1 MTGEEPESFSAR
13 LIRAG
18 ILHSKPERKPV
29 TRVATT
35 NRDTAPYYRAA
46 LEKEMVEMASTGEGR
61 RNDQLN
67 ISAFNL
73 GQLVPHGLDE
83 LEVIDSLTAA
93 ARSTAGTPMTDREI
107 ERTIRSGLDSGR
119 QQPRYAE
126 NTSYAPVAAG
136 PVDVPPTE
144 PPRIDVRDYEGDFW
158 ESRAS
163 LKTVYTA
170 SLSGMCSP
178 WAVLAC
184 CAARALALVDPHIK
198 LPAIIGSRGG
208 SLNWFAMVAAESGG
222 GKSTAMEIAEELI
235 PHQVKT
241 LNLGSGEG
249 LIEAFGERNDD
260 GTVKDPISGH
270 RSILFSVD
278 EIDSYSAV
286 AGRRGSTVMPILRSA
301 FTGGSLGFAYRKG
314 NRLPVLPAHSYRM
327 TMVCAAQPGRTR
339 AMFADADGGTPQ
351 RFMWFPATDPR
362 IAALRPTFTGAL
374 YLPPVTDWQY
384 PATLRVPSECE
395 GLIVTTRASQA
406 RGETAALNSHALFAR
421 EKFAYALA
429 ILDGRSAMDSE
440 DWRLSGVAAAVSD
453 AVRQWVLDQLA
464 ASEAEEARQK
474 GRLAGVAKSAADIEK
489 AVEDGALM
497 GRSIEKVSELLQKAG
512 DDGLTGREVRRKLA
526 ARLQPFSEQALAV
539 LQADGKAHTNV
550 AAGRAQRWVWS

>member
-1 MTGEEPESFSAR
+1 MSGDDLFENMER
-13 LIRAG
+13 LG
-18 ILHSKPERKPV
+18 IGLKPERRPV
-29 TRVATT
+29 PRTATT
-35 NRDTAPYYRAA
+35 ARDTAPYYRAA
-46 LEKEMVEMASTGEGR
+46 LEQEMVTMASTGEGR

-126 NTSYAPVAAG
+126 NTSYTPVAAG

-158 ESRAS
+158 QSRTS
-163 LKTVYTA
+163 LSTVYTA
-170 SLSGMCSP
+170 ALAGMCSP

-208 SLNWFAMVAAESGG
+208 SLNWFAMLAAESGG

-235 PHQVKT
+235 PMAIKT

-260 GTVKDPISGH
+260 GTVKDPVAGH

-286 AGRRGSTVMPILRSA
+286 AGRSGSTVMPILRSA

-327 TMVCAAQPGRTR
+327 TLVCAAQPGRTR

-362 IAALRPTFTGAL
+362 IAAVRPTFNGSL

-429 ILDGRSAMDSE
+429 ILDGRSAMNSE

-474 GRLAGVAKSAADIEK
+474 GRLQGVAKSAADIEK

-497 GRSIEKVSELLQKAG
+497 ARCIAKVSELLEKAG
-512 DDGLTGREVRRKLA
+512 DDGYTAREIRHKLTK
-526 ARLQPFSEQALAV
+526 RLQPFTEQALV
-539 LQADGKAHTNV
+539 FLQHDSKAHV
-550 AAGRAQRWVWS
+550 IAANGRADRWAWS

>member
-1 MTGEEPESFSAR
+1 MSGDDLFENMER
-13 LIRAG
+13 LG
-18 ILHSKPERKPV
+18 IGLKPERRPV
-29 TRVATT
+29 PRTATT
-35 NRDTAPYYRAA
+35 TRDTAPYYRAA
-46 LEKEMVEMASTGEGR
+46 LEQEMVTMASTGEGR

-73 GQLVPHGLDE
+73 GQLVPHGLTED
-83 LEVIDSLTAA
+83 EVIDSLTAA

-126 NTSYAPVAAG
+126 NTCYTPVAAG

-158 ESRAS
+158 QSRTS
-163 LKTVYTA
+163 LSTVYTA
-170 SLSGMCSP
+170 ALAGMCSP

-208 SLNWFAMVAAESGG
+208 SLNWFAMLAAESGG

-235 PHQVKT
+235 PMAIKT

-260 GTVKDPISGH
+260 GTVKDPVAGH

-286 AGRRGSTVMPILRSA
+286 AGRSGSTVMPILRSA

-327 TMVCAAQPGRTR
+327 TLVCAAQPGRTR

-362 IAALRPTFTGAL
+362 IAAVRPTFNGAL

-474 GRLAGVAKSAADIEK
+474 GRLQGVAKSAADIEK

-497 GRSIEKVSELLQKAG
+497 ARSIEKVSELLRKAG

-539 LQADGKAHTNV
+539 LQADGKAHANV

>member
-1 MTGEEPESFSAR
+1 MSGDDLFENMER
-13 LIRAG
+13 LG
-18 ILHSKPERKPV
+18 VGLKPERRPV
-29 TRVATT
+29 PRTASTA
-35 NRDTAPYYRAA
+35 RDTAPYYRAA

-107 ERTIRSGLDSGR
+107 ERTIRSGLESGK

-126 NTSYAPVAAG
+126 NTSYAMTAA
-136 PVDVPPTE
+136 PVDVPPPTE

-158 ESRAS
+158 QSRTS
-163 LKTVYTA
+163 LSTVYTA
-170 SLSGMCSP
+170 ALAGMCSP

-198 LPAIIGSRGG
+198 LPAIIGSKGG
-208 SLNWFAMVAAESGG
+208 SLNWFAMLAAESGG

-260 GTVKDPISGH
+260 GTVKDPVAGH

-286 AGRRGSTVMPILRSA
+286 AGRSGSTVMPILRSA

-327 TMVCAAQPGRTR
+327 TLVCAAQPGRTR

-362 IAALRPTFTGAL
+362 IAAVRPTFNGAL

-474 GRLAGVAKSAADIEK
+474 GRLQGVAKSAADIEK

-497 GRSIEKVSELLQKAG
+497 ARSIERVSELLRKAG

-526 ARLQPFSEQALAV
+526 ARLQPFSEQALTV
-539 LQADGKAHTNV
+539 LQADGKAHANV

>member
-1 MTGEEPESFSAR
+1 MER
-13 LIRAG
+13 LG
-18 ILHSKPERKPV
+18 IGLKPERRPV
-29 TRVATT
+29 PRTASTA
-35 NRDTAPYYRAA
+35 RDTAPYYRAA

-107 ERTIRSGLDSGR
+107 ERTIRSGLESGK

-126 NTSYAPVAAG
+126 NTSYAMSAAA
-136 PVDVPPTE
+136 PVDVPPPTE

-158 ESRAS
+158 QSRTS
-163 LKTVYTA
+163 LSTVYTA
-170 SLSGMCSP
+170 ALAGMCSP

-208 SLNWFAMVAAESGG
+208 SLNWFAMLAAESGG

-249 LIEAFGERNDD
+249 LIEAFGDRNDD
-260 GTVKDPISGH
+260 GTVKDPAAGH

-286 AGRRGSTVMPILRSA
+286 AGRSGSTVMPILRSA

-327 TMVCAAQPGRTR
+327 TLVCAAQPGRTR

-362 IAALRPTFTGAL
+362 IAAVRPTFNGAL
-374 YLPPVTDWQY
+374 HLPRLTDWQY

-429 ILDGRSAMDSE
+429 ILDGRSAMDSQ

-474 GRLAGVAKSAADIEK
+474 GRLQGVAKSAADIEK

-497 GRSIEKVSELLQKAG
+497 ARSIEKVSELLRKAG

-539 LQADGKAHTNV
+539 LQADGKAHANV

>member
-1 MTGEEPESFSAR
+1 MER
-13 LIRAG
+13 LG
-18 ILHSKPERKPV
+18 IGLKPERRPV
-29 TRVATT
+29 PRTATT
-35 NRDTAPYYRAA
+35 ARDTAPYYRAA

-107 ERTIRSGLDSGR
+107 ERTIRSGLESGK

-126 NTSYAPVAAG
+126 NTSYAMSAAA
-136 PVDVPPTE
+136 PVDVPPPTE

-158 ESRAS
+158 QSRTS
-163 LKTVYTA
+163 LSTVYTA
-170 SLSGMCSP
+170 ALAGMCSP

-208 SLNWFAMVAAESGG
+208 SLNWFAMLAAESGG

-249 LIEAFGERNDD
+249 LIEAFGDRNDD
-260 GTVKDPISGH
+260 GTVKDPAAGH

-286 AGRRGSTVMPILRSA
+286 AGRSGSTVMPILRSA

-327 TMVCAAQPGRTR
+327 TLVCAAQPGRTR

-362 IAALRPTFTGAL
+362 IAAVRPTFNGAL
-374 YLPPVTDWQY
+374 HLPRLTDWQY

-429 ILDGRSAMDSE
+429 ILDGRSAMDSQ

-474 GRLAGVAKSAADIEK
+474 GRLQGVAKSAADIEK

-497 GRSIEKVSELLQKAG
+497 ARSIEKVSELLRKAG

-539 LQADGKAHTNV
+539 LQADGKAHANV

>member
-1 MTGEEPESFSAR
+1 MSGDDLFENMER
-13 LIRAG
+13 LG
-18 ILHSKPERKPV
+18 IGLKPERRPV
-29 TRVATT
+29 PRTASTA
-35 NRDTAPYYRAA
+35 RDTAPYYRAA

-107 ERTIRSGLDSGR
+107 ERTIRSGLESGK

-126 NTSYAPVAAG
+126 NTSYAMTAA
-136 PVDVPPTE
+136 PVDVPPPTE

-158 ESRAS
+158 QSRTS
-163 LKTVYTA
+163 LSTVYTA
-170 SLSGMCSP
+170 ALAGMCSP

-208 SLNWFAMVAAESGG
+208 SLNWFAMLAAESGG

-235 PHQVKT
+235 PMAIKT

-260 GTVKDPISGH
+260 GTVKDPVAGH

-286 AGRRGSTVMPILRSA
+286 AGRSGSTVMPILRSA

-327 TMVCAAQPGRTR
+327 TLVCAAQPGRTR

-362 IAALRPTFTGAL
+362 IAAVRPTFNGAL

-474 GRLAGVAKSAADIEK
+474 GRLQGVAKSAADIEK

-497 GRSIEKVSELLQKAG
+497 ARSIEKVSELLRKAG

-526 ARLQPFSEQALAV
+526 ARLQPFSEQALTV
-539 LQADGKAHTNV
+539 LQADGKAHANV

>member
-1 MTGEEPESFSAR
+1 MSGDDLFENMER
-13 LIRAG
+13 LG
-18 ILHSKPERKPV
+18 IGLKPERKPV
-29 TRVATT
+29 ARTAASTA
-35 NRDTAPYYRAA
+35 RDTAPYYRAA
-46 LEKEMVEMASTGEGR
+46 LEQEMVTMASTGEGR

-73 GQLVPHGLDE
+73 GQLVPHGLTED
-83 LEVIDSLTAA
+83 EVIDSLTAA

-126 NTSYAPVAAG
+126 NTCYTPVAAG

-144 PPRIDVRDYEGDFW
+144 PPRIDVRDFEGDFW

-170 SLSGMCSP
+170 ALSGMCSP

-198 LPAIIGSRGG
+198 LPAIIGSKGG
-208 SLNWFAMVAAESGG
+208 SLNWFAMLAAESGG

-235 PHQVKT
+235 PHAVKT

-260 GTVKDPISGH
+260 GTVKDLVSGH

-286 AGRRGSTVMPILRSA
+286 AGRSGSTVMPILRSA

-327 TMVCAAQPGRTR
+327 TLVCAAQPGRTR

-362 IAALRPTFTGAL
+362 IAAVRPTFNGAL

-429 ILDGRSAMDSE
+429 ILDGRSAMDSQ

-474 GRLAGVAKSAADIEK
+474 GRLQGVAKSAADIEK

-497 GRSIEKVSELLQKAG
+497 ARSIEKVSELLRKAG

-539 LQADGKAHTNV
+539 LQADGKAHANV

>member
-1 MTGEEPESFSAR
+1 MSGDDLFENMER
-13 LIRAG
+13 LG
-18 ILHSKPERKPV
+18 IGLKPERRPMPR
-29 TRVATT
+29 TATT
-35 NRDTAPYYRAA
+35 ARDTAPYYRAA

-73 GQLVPHGLDE
+73 GQLVPHRLDE

-107 ERTIRSGLDSGR
+107 ERTIRSGLESGK

-126 NTSYAPVAAG
+126 NTSYAMTAA
-136 PVDVPPTE
+136 PVDVPPPTE

-170 SLSGMCSP
+170 ALSGMCSP

-198 LPAIIGSRGG
+198 LPAIIGSKGG
-208 SLNWFAMVAAESGG
+208 SLNWFAMLAAESGG

-249 LIEAFGERNDD
+249 LIEAFGDRNDD
-260 GTVKDPISGH
+260 GTVKDPAAGH

-286 AGRRGSTVMPILRSA
+286 AGRSGSTVMPILRSA

-327 TMVCAAQPGRTR
+327 TLVCAAQPGRTR

-362 IAALRPTFTGAL
+362 IAAVRPTFNGAL
-374 YLPPVTDWQY
+374 HLPRLTDWQY

-474 GRLAGVAKSAADIEK
+474 GRLQGVAKSAADIEK

-497 GRSIEKVSELLQKAG
+497 ARSIEKVSELLRKAG

-539 LQADGKAHTNV
+539 LQADGKAHANV

>member
-1 MTGEEPESFSAR
+1 MPRT
-13 LIRAG
+13 
-18 ILHSKPERKPV
+18 
-29 TRVATT
+29 ATT
-35 NRDTAPYYRAA
+35 TRDTAPYYRAA
-46 LEKEMVEMASTGEGR
+46 LEQEMVEMASTGEGR

-107 ERTIRSGLDSGR
+107 ERTIRSGLESGK

-126 NTSYAPVAAG
+126 NTSYAMTA
-136 PVDVPPTE
+136 PVDVPPPTE

-158 ESRAS
+158 QSRTS
-163 LKTVYTA
+163 LSTVYTA
-170 SLSGMCSP
+170 ALAGMCSP

-208 SLNWFAMVAAESGG
+208 SLNWFAMLAAESGG

-260 GTVKDPISGH
+260 GTVKDPAAGH

-286 AGRRGSTVMPILRSA
+286 AGRSGSTVMPILRSA

-327 TMVCAAQPGRTR
+327 TLVCAAQPGRTR

-362 IAALRPTFTGAL
+362 IAAVRPTFNGAL
-374 YLPPVTDWQY
+374 HLPRLTDWQY
-384 PATLRVPSECE
+384 PTTLRVPSECE

-429 ILDGRSAMDSE
+429 ILDGRSAMDSQ

-474 GRLAGVAKSAADIEK
+474 GRLQGVAKSAADIEK

-497 GRSIEKVSELLQKAG
+497 ARCIAKVSELLEKAG
-512 DDGLTGREVRRKLA
+512 DDGYTAREIRHKLTK
-526 ARLQPFSEQALAV
+526 RLQPFTEQALV
-539 LQADGKAHTNV
+539 FLQHDSKAHV
-550 AAGRAQRWVWS
+550 IAANGRADRWAWS

>member
-13 LIRAG
+13 LVRAG
-18 ILHSKPERKPV
+18 IVQSKPERRPV
-29 TRVATT
+29 PRTATT
-35 NRDTAPYYRAA
+35 SRDTAPYYRAA

-107 ERTIRSGLDSGR
+107 ERTIRSGLESGK

-126 NTSYAPVAAG
+126 NTSYATAAA
-136 PVDVPPTE
+136 PVDVPPPTE

-158 ESRAS
+158 QSRTS
-163 LKTVYTA
+163 LSTVYTA
-170 SLSGMCSP
+170 ALAGMCSP

-208 SLNWFAMVAAESGG
+208 SLNWFAMLAAESGG

-260 GTVKDPISGH
+260 GTVKDPVAGH

-286 AGRRGSTVMPILRSA
+286 AGRSGSTVMPILRSA

-327 TMVCAAQPGRTR
+327 TLVCAAQPGRTR

-362 IAALRPTFTGAL
+362 IAAVRPTFNGAL

-429 ILDGRSAMDSE
+429 ILDGRSAMDSQ

-474 GRLAGVAKSAADIEK
+474 GRLQGVAKSAADIEK

-497 GRSIEKVSELLQKAG
+497 ARSIEKVSELLHKAG

-539 LQADGKAHTNV
+539 LQADGKAHANV

>member
-1 MTGEEPESFSAR
+1 MER
-13 LIRAG
+13 LG
-18 ILHSKPERKPV
+18 IGLKPERRPV
-29 TRVATT
+29 PRTATT
-35 NRDTAPYYRAA
+35 ARDTAPYYRAA

-107 ERTIRSGLDSGR
+107 ERTIRSGLESGK

-126 NTSYAPVAAG
+126 NTSYAMTAA
-136 PVDVPPTE
+136 PVDVPPPTE

-158 ESRAS
+158 QSRTS
-163 LKTVYTA
+163 LSTVYTA
-170 SLSGMCSP
+170 ALAGMCSP

-208 SLNWFAMVAAESGG
+208 SLNWFAMLAAESGG

-235 PHQVKT
+235 PMAIKT

-260 GTVKDPISGH
+260 GTVKDPVAGH

-286 AGRRGSTVMPILRSA
+286 AGRSGSTVMPILRSA

-327 TMVCAAQPGRTR
+327 TLVCAAQPGRTR

-362 IAALRPTFTGAL
+362 IAAVRPTFNGAL

-429 ILDGRSAMDSE
+429 ILDGRSAMDSQ

-474 GRLAGVAKSAADIEK
+474 GRLQGVAKSAADIEK

-497 GRSIEKVSELLQKAG
+497 ARCIAKVSELLEKAG
-512 DDGLTGREVRRKLA
+512 DDGYTAREIRHKLTK
-526 ARLQPFSEQALAV
+526 RLQPFTEQALV
-539 LQADGKAHTNV
+539 FLQHDNKAHV
-550 AAGRAQRWVWS
+550 IAANGRADRWAWS

>member
-1 MTGEEPESFSAR
+1 MSGDDLFENMER
-13 LIRAG
+13 LG
-18 ILHSKPERKPV
+18 IGLKPERRPV
-29 TRVATT
+29 ARTASTG
-35 NRDTAPYYRAA
+35 RDTAPYYRAA
-46 LEKEMVEMASTGEGR
+46 LEQEMVTMASTGEGR

-73 GQLVPHGLDE
+73 GQLVPHGLTED
-83 LEVIDSLTAA
+83 EVIDSLTAA

-107 ERTIRSGLDSGR
+107 ERTIRSGLESGR

-126 NTSYAPVAAG
+126 NTSYTPVAAG
-136 PVDVPPTE
+136 PVDLPPTE
-144 PPRIDVRDYEGDFW
+144 PPRIDVRDFEGDFW
-158 ESRAS
+158 QSRTS
-163 LKTVYTA
+163 LSTVYTA
-170 SLSGMCSP
+170 ALAGMCSP

-184 CAARALALVDPHIK
+184 SAARALALVDPHIK
-198 LPAIIGSRGG
+198 LPAIIGSKGG
-208 SLNWFAMVAAESGG
+208 SLNWFAMLAAESGG

-235 PHQVKT
+235 PHAVKT

-260 GTVKDPISGH
+260 GTVKDLVSGH

-286 AGRRGSTVMPILRSA
+286 AGRSGSTVMPILRSA

-327 TMVCAAQPGRTR
+327 TLVCAAQPGRTR

-362 IAALRPTFTGAL
+362 IAAVRPTFNGAL

-429 ILDGRSAMDSE
+429 ILDGRSAMDSQ

-474 GRLAGVAKSAADIEK
+474 GRLQGVAKSAADIEK

-497 GRSIEKVSELLQKAG
+497 ARCIAKVSELLEKAG
-512 DDGLTGREVRRKLA
+512 DDGYTAREIRHKLTK
-526 ARLQPFSEQALAV
+526 RLQPFTEQALV
-539 LQADGKAHTNV
+539 FLQHDNKAHV
-550 AAGRAQRWVWS
+550 IAANGRADRWAWS

>member
-13 LIRAG
+13 LVRAG
-18 ILHSKPERKPV
+18 IVQSKPERRPV
-29 TRVATT
+29 PRTATT
-35 NRDTAPYYRAA
+35 ARDTAPYYRAA

-107 ERTIRSGLDSGR
+107 ERTIRSGLESGK

-126 NTSYAPVAAG
+126 NTNYATAAA
-136 PVDVPPTE
+136 PVDVPPPTE

-158 ESRAS
+158 QSRTS
-163 LKTVYTA
+163 LSTVYTA
-170 SLSGMCSP
+170 ALAGMCSP

-198 LPAIIGSRGG
+198 LPAIIGSKGG
-208 SLNWFAMVAAESGG
+208 SLNWFAMLAAESGG

-249 LIEAFGERNDD
+249 LIEAFGDRNDD
-260 GTVKDPISGH
+260 GTVKDPAAGH

-286 AGRRGSTVMPILRSA
+286 AGRSGSTVMPILRSA

-327 TMVCAAQPGRTR
+327 TLVCAAQPGRTR

-362 IAALRPTFTGAL
+362 IAAVRPTFNGAL

-474 GRLAGVAKSAADIEK
+474 GRLQGVAKSAADIEK

-497 GRSIEKVSELLQKAG
+497 ARCIAKVSELLEKAG
-512 DDGLTGREVRRKLA
+512 DDGYTAREIRHKLTK
-526 ARLQPFSEQALAV
+526 RLQPFTEQALV
-539 LQADGKAHTNV
+539 FLQHDSKAHV
-550 AAGRAQRWVWS
+550 IAANGRADRWAWS

>member
-1 MTGEEPESFSAR
+1 VSGDDLFENLER
-13 LIRAG
+13 LG
-18 ILHSKPERKPV
+18 IGLKPERKPV
-29 TRVATT
+29 ARVATA

-46 LEKEMVEMASTGEGR
+46 LEQEMVAMASTGEGR

-73 GQLVPHGLDE
+73 GQLVPHGLTEDE
-83 LEVIDSLTAA
+83 VTDSLAAA

-107 ERTIRSGLDSGR
+107 ERTIRSGLESGKLS
-119 QQPRYAE
+119 PRYAE
-126 NTSYAPVAAG
+126 NTSYTTTTTPI
-136 PVDVPPTE
+136 DVLPANGQ
-144 PPRIDVRDYEGDFW
+144 RFDVRDFEGDFW

-170 SLSGMCSP
+170 ALSGMCSP

-198 LPAIIGSRGG
+198 LPAIIGSKGG
-208 SLNWFAMVAAESGG
+208 SLNWFAMLAAESGG

-249 LIEAFGERNDD
+249 LIEAFGDRNDD
-260 GTVKDPISGH
+260 GTVKDPVSGH

-286 AGRRGSTVMPILRSA
+286 AGRSGSTVMPILRSA

-327 TMVCAAQPGRTR
+327 TLVCAAQPGRTR

-362 IAALRPTFTGAL
+362 IAAMRPVFNSSL
-374 YLPPVTDWQY
+374 SLPPVTDWQY

-453 AVRQWVLDQLA
+453 GVRQWVLDQLA
-464 ASEAEEARQK
+464 VSEAEEARQK
-474 GRLAGVAKSAADIEK
+474 GRLAGVARSASDAAKTLQDAEDLARAEAFVREKLADAGQRGTTLREIQRGGTKSLRHLY
-489 AVEDGALM
+489 AVTLSRLEGDGVVAREVD
-497 GRSIEKVSELLQKAG
+497 GRSTRWTWAG
-512 DDGLTGREVRRKLA
+512 E
-526 ARLQPFSEQALAV
+526 S
-539 LQADGKAHTNV
+539 
-550 AAGRAQRWVWS
+550 

>member
-1 MTGEEPESFSAR
+1 MSGDDLFENMER
-13 LIRAG
+13 LG
-18 ILHSKPERKPV
+18 IGLKPERKPV
-29 TRVATT
+29 ARTAASTA
-35 NRDTAPYYRAA
+35 RDTAPYYRAA
-46 LEKEMVEMASTGEGR
+46 LEQEMVTMASTGEGR

-73 GQLVPHGLDE
+73 GQLVPHGLTED
-83 LEVIDSLTAA
+83 EVIDSLTAA

-126 NTSYAPVAAG
+126 NTCYTPVAAG

-144 PPRIDVRDYEGDFW
+144 PPRIDVRDFEGDFW

-170 SLSGMCSP
+170 ALSGMCSP

-198 LPAIIGSRGG
+198 LPAIIGSKGG
-208 SLNWFAMVAAESGG
+208 SLNWFAMLAAESGG

-235 PHQVKT
+235 PHAVKT

-260 GTVKDPISGH
+260 GTVKDLVSGH

-286 AGRRGSTVMPILRSA
+286 AGRSGSTVMPILRSA

-327 TMVCAAQPGRTR
+327 TLVCAAQPGRTR

-362 IAALRPTFTGAL
+362 IAAVRPTFNGAL

-474 GRLAGVAKSAADIEK
+474 GRLQGVAKSAADAERTLQDAEALARAEAFVREK
-489 AVEDGALM
+489 LTDAGMRGMTLRELQRAGGRAVRHLCAVTLTRLQTEGAVAQVID
-497 GRSIEKVSELLQKAG
+497 GRSTRWTWAG
-512 DDGLTGREVRRKLA
+512 E
-526 ARLQPFSEQALAV
+526 P
-539 LQADGKAHTNV
+539 
-550 AAGRAQRWVWS
+550 

>member
-1 MTGEEPESFSAR
+1 MSGDDLFENMER
-13 LIRAG
+13 LG
-18 ILHSKPERKPV
+18 IGLKPERKPV
-29 TRVATT
+29 ARTAASTA
-35 NRDTAPYYRAA
+35 RDTAPYYRAA

-73 GQLVPHGLDE
+73 GQLVPHGLTED
-83 LEVIDSLTAA
+83 EVIDSLTAA

-126 NTSYAPVAAG
+126 NTCYTPVAAG

-158 ESRAS
+158 QSRTS
-163 LKTVYTA
+163 LSTVYTA
-170 SLSGMCSP
+170 ALAGMCSP

-208 SLNWFAMVAAESGG
+208 SLNWFAMLAAESGG

-235 PHQVKT
+235 PMAIKT

-260 GTVKDPISGH
+260 GTVKDPVAGH

-286 AGRRGSTVMPILRSA
+286 AGRSGSTVMPILRSA

-327 TMVCAAQPGRTR
+327 TLVCAAQPGRTR

-362 IAALRPTFTGAL
+362 IAAVRPTFNGAL

-474 GRLAGVAKSAADIEK
+474 GRLQGVAKSAADIEK

-497 GRSIEKVSELLQKAG
+497 ARSIEKVSELLRKAG

-539 LQADGKAHTNV
+539 LQADGKAHANV

>member
-1 MTGEEPESFSAR
+1 MSGDDLFENMER
-13 LIRAG
+13 LG
-18 ILHSKPERKPV
+18 IGLKPERRPV
-29 TRVATT
+29 PRTASTA
-35 NRDTAPYYRAA
+35 RDTAPYYRAA

-107 ERTIRSGLDSGR
+107 ERTIRSGLESGK

-126 NTSYAPVAAG
+126 NTSYAMSAAA
-136 PVDVPPTE
+136 PVDVPPPTE

-158 ESRAS
+158 QSRTS
-163 LKTVYTA
+163 LSTVYTA
-170 SLSGMCSP
+170 ALAGMCSP

-208 SLNWFAMVAAESGG
+208 SLNWFAMLAAESGG

-249 LIEAFGERNDD
+249 LIEAFGDRNDD
-260 GTVKDPISGH
+260 GTVKDPAAGH

-286 AGRRGSTVMPILRSA
+286 AGRSGSTVMPILRSA

-327 TMVCAAQPGRTR
+327 TLVCAAQPGRTR

-362 IAALRPTFTGAL
+362 IAAVRPTFNGAL
-374 YLPPVTDWQY
+374 HLPRLTDWQY

-429 ILDGRSAMDSE
+429 ILDGRSAMDSQ

-474 GRLAGVAKSAADIEK
+474 GRLQGVAKSAADIEK

-497 GRSIEKVSELLQKAG
+497 ARSIEKVSELLRKAG

-539 LQADGKAHTNV
+539 LQADGKAHANV

>member
-1 MTGEEPESFSAR
+1 MSGDDLFENMER
-13 LIRAG
+13 LG
-18 ILHSKPERKPV
+18 IGLKPERRPV
-29 TRVATT
+29 PRTAATT
-35 NRDTAPYYRAA
+35 ARDTAPYYRAA

-126 NTSYAPVAAG
+126 NTSYTPVAAG

-144 PPRIDVRDYEGDFW
+144 PPRIDVRDFEGDFW
-158 ESRAS
+158 TSRTS
-163 LKTVYTA
+163 LSTVYTA
-170 SLSGMCSP
+170 ALAGMCSP

-208 SLNWFAMVAAESGG
+208 SLNWFAMLAAESGG

-235 PHQVKT
+235 PMAIKT

-260 GTVKDPISGH
+260 GTVKDPVAGH

-286 AGRRGSTVMPILRSA
+286 AGRSGSTVMPILRSA

-327 TMVCAAQPGRTR
+327 TLVCAAQPGRTR

-362 IAALRPTFTGAL
+362 IAAVRPTFNGAL

-474 GRLAGVAKSAADIEK
+474 GRLQGVAKSAADIEK

-497 GRSIEKVSELLQKAG
+497 ARCIAKVSELLEKAG
-512 DDGLTGREVRRKLA
+512 DDGYTAREIRHKLTK
-526 ARLQPFSEQALAV
+526 RLQPFTEQALV
-539 LQADGKAHTNV
+539 FLQHDSKAHV
-550 AAGRAQRWVWS
+550 IAANGRADRWAWS

>member
-1 MTGEEPESFSAR
+1 MSGDDLFENMER
-13 LIRAG
+13 LG
-18 ILHSKPERKPV
+18 IGLKPERRPV
-29 TRVATT
+29 PRTATT
-35 NRDTAPYYRAA
+35 ARDTAPYYRAA

-73 GQLVPHGLDE
+73 GQLVPHGLTED
-83 LEVIDSLTAA
+83 EVIDSLTAA

-126 NTSYAPVAAG
+126 NTCYTPVAAG

-144 PPRIDVRDYEGDFW
+144 PPRIDVRDFEGDFW

-170 SLSGMCSP
+170 ALSGMCSP

-208 SLNWFAMVAAESGG
+208 SLNWFAMLAAESGG
-222 GKSTAMEIAEELI
+222 GKSTAMEIAEGLI

-249 LIEAFGERNDD
+249 LIEAFGDRNDD
-260 GTVKDPISGH
+260 GTVKDPAAGH

-286 AGRRGSTVMPILRSA
+286 AGRSGSTVMPILRSA

-327 TMVCAAQPGRTR
+327 TLVCAAQPGRTR

-362 IAALRPTFTGAL
+362 IAAVRPTFNGAL
-374 YLPPVTDWQY
+374 HLPRLTDWQY

-429 ILDGRSAMDSE
+429 ILDGRSAMDSQ

-474 GRLAGVAKSAADIEK
+474 GRLQGVAKSAADIEK

-497 GRSIEKVSELLQKAG
+497 ARCIAKVSELLEKAG
-512 DDGLTGREVRRKLA
+512 DDGYTAREIRHKLTK
-526 ARLQPFSEQALAV
+526 RLQPFTEQALV
-539 LQADGKAHTNV
+539 FLQHDSKAHV
-550 AAGRAQRWVWS
+550 IAANGRADRWAWS

>member
-1 MTGEEPESFSAR
+1 MSGDDLFENMER
-13 LIRAG
+13 LG
-18 ILHSKPERKPV
+18 IGLKPERKPV
-29 TRVATT
+29 ARTAASTA
-35 NRDTAPYYRAA
+35 RDTAPYYRAA
-46 LEKEMVEMASTGEGR
+46 LEQEMVTMASTGEGR

-73 GQLVPHGLDE
+73 GQLVPHGLTED
-83 LEVIDSLTAA
+83 EVIDSLTAA

-126 NTSYAPVAAG
+126 NTCYTPVAAG

-144 PPRIDVRDYEGDFW
+144 PPRIDVRDFEGDFW

-170 SLSGMCSP
+170 ALSGMCSP

-198 LPAIIGSRGG
+198 LPAIIGSKGG
-208 SLNWFAMVAAESGG
+208 SLNWFAMLAAESGG

-235 PHQVKT
+235 PHAVKT

-260 GTVKDPISGH
+260 GTVKDLVSGH

-286 AGRRGSTVMPILRSA
+286 AGRSGSTVMPILRSA

-327 TMVCAAQPGRTR
+327 TLVCAAQPGRTR

-362 IAALRPTFTGAL
+362 IAAVRPTFNGAL

-429 ILDGRSAMDSE
+429 ILDGRSAMDSQ

-474 GRLAGVAKSAADIEK
+474 GRLQGVAKSAADIEK

-497 GRSIEKVSELLQKAG
+497 ARCIAKVSELLEKAG
-512 DDGLTGREVRRKLA
+512 DDGYTAREIRHKLTK
-526 ARLQPFSEQALAV
+526 RLQPFTEQALV
-539 LQADGKAHTNV
+539 FLQHDNKAHV
-550 AAGRAQRWVWS
+550 IAANGRADRWAWS

>member
-13 LIRAG
+13 LVRAG
-18 ILHSKPERKPV
+18 IVQSKPERRPV
-29 TRVATT
+29 PRTATT
-35 NRDTAPYYRAA
+35 SRDTAPYYRAA

-107 ERTIRSGLDSGR
+107 ERTIRSGLESGK

-126 NTSYAPVAAG
+126 NTSYATAAA
-136 PVDVPPTE
+136 PIDVPPPTE

-158 ESRAS
+158 QSRTS
-163 LKTVYTA
+163 LSTVYTA
-170 SLSGMCSP
+170 ALAGMCSP

-208 SLNWFAMVAAESGG
+208 SLNWFAMLAAESGG

-249 LIEAFGERNDD
+249 LIEAFGDRNDD
-260 GTVKDPISGH
+260 GTVKDPAAGH

-286 AGRRGSTVMPILRSA
+286 AGRSGSTVMPILRSA

-327 TMVCAAQPGRTR
+327 TLVCAAQPGRTR

-362 IAALRPTFTGAL
+362 IAAVRPTFNGAL
-374 YLPPVTDWQY
+374 HLPRLTDWQY

-429 ILDGRSAMDSE
+429 ILDGRSAMDSQ

-474 GRLAGVAKSAADIEK
+474 GRLQGVAKSAADIEK

-497 GRSIEKVSELLQKAG
+497 ARSIEKVSELLRKAG

-539 LQADGKAHTNV
+539 LQADGKAHANV

>member
-1 MTGEEPESFSAR
+1 MSGDDLFENMER
-13 LIRAG
+13 LG
-18 ILHSKPERKPV
+18 IGLKPERRPV
-29 TRVATT
+29 PRTASTA
-35 NRDTAPYYRAA
+35 RDTAPYYRAA
-46 LEKEMVEMASTGEGR
+46 LEQEMVTMASTGEGR

-107 ERTIRSGLDSGR
+107 ERTIRSGLESGK

-126 NTSYAPVAAG
+126 NTSYATAAA
-136 PVDVPPTE
+136 PIDVPPPTE

-158 ESRAS
+158 QSRTS
-163 LKTVYTA
+163 LSTVYTA
-170 SLSGMCSP
+170 ALAGMCSP

-208 SLNWFAMVAAESGG
+208 SLNWFAMLAAESGG

-235 PHQVKT
+235 PMAIKT

-260 GTVKDPISGH
+260 GTVKDPVAGH

-286 AGRRGSTVMPILRSA
+286 AGRSGSTVMPILRSA

-327 TMVCAAQPGRTR
+327 TLVCAAQPGRTR

-362 IAALRPTFTGAL
+362 IAAVRPTFNGAL

-474 GRLAGVAKSAADIEK
+474 GRLQGVAKSAADIEK

-497 GRSIEKVSELLQKAG
+497 ARSIEKVSELLRKAG

-539 LQADGKAHTNV
+539 LQADGKAHANV

>member
-1 MTGEEPESFSAR
+1 MER
-13 LIRAG
+13 LG
-18 ILHSKPERKPV
+18 IGLKPERRPLPR
-29 TRVATT
+29 TASTA
-35 NRDTAPYYRAA
+35 RDTAPYYRAA

-107 ERTIRSGLDSGR
+107 ERTIRSGLESGK

-126 NTSYAPVAAG
+126 NTNYAMTAA
-136 PVDVPPTE
+136 PIDVPPPTE

-158 ESRAS
+158 QSRTS
-163 LKTVYTA
+163 LSTVYTA
-170 SLSGMCSP
+170 ALAGMCSP

-208 SLNWFAMVAAESGG
+208 SLNWFAMLAAESGG

-260 GTVKDPISGH
+260 GTVKDPVAGH

-286 AGRRGSTVMPILRSA
+286 AGRSGSTVMPILRSA

-327 TMVCAAQPGRTR
+327 TLVCAAQPGRTR

-362 IAALRPTFTGAL
+362 IAAVRPTFNGAL

-474 GRLAGVAKSAADIEK
+474 GRLQGVAKSAADIEK

-497 GRSIEKVSELLQKAG
+497 ARSIEKVSELLRKAG

-539 LQADGKAHTNV
+539 LQADGKAHANV

>member
-1 MTGEEPESFSAR
+1 MSGDDLFENMER
-13 LIRAG
+13 LG
-18 ILHSKPERKPV
+18 IGLKPERKPV
-29 TRVATT
+29 ARTAASTA
-35 NRDTAPYYRAA
+35 RDTAPYYRAA
-46 LEKEMVEMASTGEGR
+46 LEQEMVTMASTGEGR

-107 ERTIRSGLDSGR
+107 ERTIRSGLESGK

-126 NTSYAPVAAG
+126 NTSYATAAA
-136 PVDVPPTE
+136 PVDVPPPTE

-158 ESRAS
+158 QSRTS
-163 LKTVYTA
+163 LSTVYTA
-170 SLSGMCSP
+170 ALAGMCSP

-208 SLNWFAMVAAESGG
+208 SLNWFAMLAAESGG

-260 GTVKDPISGH
+260 GTVKDPVAGH

-286 AGRRGSTVMPILRSA
+286 AGRSGSTVMPILRSA

-327 TMVCAAQPGRTR
+327 TLVCAAQPGRTR

-362 IAALRPTFTGAL
+362 IAAVRPTFNSAL

-474 GRLAGVAKSAADIEK
+474 GRLQGVAKSAADIEK

-497 GRSIEKVSELLQKAG
+497 ARSIEKVSELLRKAG

-539 LQADGKAHTNV
+539 LQADGKAHANV

>member
-1 MTGEEPESFSAR
+1 MSGDDLFENLER
-13 LIRAG
+13 LG
-18 ILHSKPERKPV
+18 IGLKPERKPV
-29 TRVATT
+29 ARTGTVS
-35 NRDTAPYYRAA
+35 RDTAPYYRAA
-46 LEKEMVEMASTGEGR
+46 LEQEMVAMASTGEGR

-73 GQLVPHGLDE
+73 GQLVPHGLTEDE
-83 LEVIDSLTAA
+83 VTDSLAAA

-107 ERTIRSGLDSGR
+107 ERTIRSGLESGKLS
-119 QQPRYAE
+119 PRYAE
-126 NTSYAPVAAG
+126 NTSYAPVSAG
-136 PVDVPPTE
+136 PVDTPPTE
-144 PPRIDVRDYEGDFW
+144 PPRIDVRDFEGDFW

-170 SLSGMCSP
+170 ALSGMCSP

-208 SLNWFAMVAAESGG
+208 SLNWFAMLAAESGG

-249 LIEAFGERNDD
+249 LIEAFGDRSDD
-260 GTVKDPISGH
+260 GTVKDPVSGH

-286 AGRRGSTVMPILRSA
+286 AGRSGSTVMPILRSA

-327 TMVCAAQPGRTR
+327 TLVCAAQPGRTR

-362 IAALRPTFTGAL
+362 IAAMRPVFNSSL
-374 YLPPVTDWQY
+374 SLPPVTDWQY

-453 AVRQWVLDQLA
+453 GVRQWVLDQLA

-489 AVEDGALM
+489 AVEDGTLM
-497 GRSIEKVSELLQKAG
+497 ARCIAKVSELLEKAG
-512 DDGLTGREVRRKLA
+512 PDGLTGREVRRKLA

-539 LQADGKAHTNV
+539 LQADGKAHANAT
-550 AAGRAQRWVWS
+550 AGRAQRWVWS

>member
-1 MTGEEPESFSAR
+1 MSGDDLFENMER
-13 LIRAG
+13 LG
-18 ILHSKPERKPV
+18 IGLKPERRPV
-29 TRVATT
+29 PRTATT
-35 NRDTAPYYRAA
+35 TRDTAPYYRAA
-46 LEKEMVEMASTGEGR
+46 LEQEMVTMASTGEGR

-73 GQLVPHGLDE
+73 GQLVPHGLTED
-83 LEVIDSLTAA
+83 EVIDSLTAA

-126 NTSYAPVAAG
+126 NTCYTPVAAG

-158 ESRAS
+158 QSRTS
-163 LKTVYTA
+163 LSTVYTA
-170 SLSGMCSP
+170 ALAGMCSP

-208 SLNWFAMVAAESGG
+208 SLNWFAMLAAESGG

-235 PHQVKT
+235 PMAIKT

-260 GTVKDPISGH
+260 GTVKDPVAGH

-286 AGRRGSTVMPILRSA
+286 AGRSGSTVMPILRSA

-327 TMVCAAQPGRTR
+327 TLVCAAQPGRTR

-362 IAALRPTFTGAL
+362 IAAVRPTFNGAL

-474 GRLAGVAKSAADIEK
+474 GRLQGVAKSAADIEK

-497 GRSIEKVSELLQKAG
+497 ARCIAKVSELLEKAG
-512 DDGLTGREVRRKLA
+512 DDGYTAREIRHKLTK
-526 ARLQPFSEQALAV
+526 RLQPFTEQALV
-539 LQADGKAHTNV
+539 FLQHDNKAHV
-550 AAGRAQRWVWS
+550 IAANGRADRWAWS

>member
-1 MTGEEPESFSAR
+1 MSGDDLFENMER
-13 LIRAG
+13 LG
-18 ILHSKPERKPV
+18 IGLKPERRPV
-29 TRVATT
+29 PRTATT
-35 NRDTAPYYRAA
+35 ARDTAPYYRAA

-107 ERTIRSGLDSGR
+107 ERTIRSGLESGK

-126 NTSYAPVAAG
+126 NTSYAMTAA
-136 PVDVPPTE
+136 PVDVPPPTE

-158 ESRAS
+158 QSRTS
-163 LKTVYTA
+163 LSTVYTA
-170 SLSGMCSP
+170 ALAGMCSP

-208 SLNWFAMVAAESGG
+208 SLNWFAMLAAESGG

-260 GTVKDPISGH
+260 GTVKDPVAGH

-286 AGRRGSTVMPILRSA
+286 AGRSGSTVMPILRSA

-327 TMVCAAQPGRTR
+327 TLVCAAQPGRTR

-362 IAALRPTFTGAL
+362 IAAVRPTFNGAL

-429 ILDGRSAMDSE
+429 ILDGRSAMDSQ

-474 GRLAGVAKSAADIEK
+474 GRLQGVAKSAADIEK

-497 GRSIEKVSELLQKAG
+497 ARSIEKVSELLRKAG

-539 LQADGKAHTNV
+539 LQADGKAHANV
-550 AAGRAQRWVWS
+550 ATGRAQRWVWS

>member
-1 MTGEEPESFSAR
+1 MSGDDLFENMER
-13 LIRAG
+13 LG
-18 ILHSKPERKPV
+18 IGLKPERRPV
-29 TRVATT
+29 PRTATT
-35 NRDTAPYYRAA
+35 ARDTAPYYRAA

-107 ERTIRSGLDSGR
+107 ERTIRSGLESGK

-126 NTSYAPVAAG
+126 NTSYAMTAAA
-136 PVDVPPTE
+136 PIDVPPPTE

-158 ESRAS
+158 QSRTS
-163 LKTVYTA
+163 LSTVYTA
-170 SLSGMCSP
+170 ALAGMCSP

-208 SLNWFAMVAAESGG
+208 SLNWFAMLAAESGG

-235 PHQVKT
+235 PMAIKT

-260 GTVKDPISGH
+260 GTVKDPVAGH

-286 AGRRGSTVMPILRSA
+286 AGRSGSTVMPILRSA

-327 TMVCAAQPGRTR
+327 TLVCAAQPGRTR

-362 IAALRPTFTGAL
+362 IAAVRPTFNGAL

-474 GRLAGVAKSAADIEK
+474 GRLQGVAKSAADIEK
-489 AVEDGALM
+489 AVEDG
-497 GRSIEKVSELLQKAG
+497 
-512 DDGLTGREVRRKLA
+512 
-526 ARLQPFSEQALAV
+526 P
-539 LQADGKAHTNV
+539 
-550 AAGRAQRWVWS
+550 

>member
-1 MTGEEPESFSAR
+1 MSGDDLFENMER
-13 LIRAG
+13 LG
-18 ILHSKPERKPV
+18 IGLKPERRPMPR
-29 TRVATT
+29 TASTA
-35 NRDTAPYYRAA
+35 RDTAPYYRAA
-46 LEKEMVEMASTGEGR
+46 LEQEMVTMASTGEGR

-73 GQLVPHGLDE
+73 GQLVPHGLTED
-83 LEVIDSLTAA
+83 EVIDSLTAA

-126 NTSYAPVAAG
+126 NTCYTPVAAG

-144 PPRIDVRDYEGDFW
+144 PPRIDVRDFEGDFW

-170 SLSGMCSP
+170 ALSGMCSP

-198 LPAIIGSRGG
+198 LPAIIGSKGG
-208 SLNWFAMVAAESGG
+208 SLNWFAMLAAESGG

-235 PHQVKT
+235 PMAIKT

-260 GTVKDPISGH
+260 GTVKDPVAGH

-286 AGRRGSTVMPILRSA
+286 AGRSGSTVMPILRSA

-327 TMVCAAQPGRTR
+327 TLVCAAQPGRTR

-362 IAALRPTFTGAL
+362 IAAVRPTFNGAL

-429 ILDGRSAMDSE
+429 ILDGRSAMDSQ

-474 GRLAGVAKSAADIEK
+474 GRLQGVAKSAADIEK

-497 GRSIEKVSELLQKAG
+497 ARSIEKVSELLRKAG

-539 LQADGKAHTNV
+539 LQADGKAHANV

>member
-1 MTGEEPESFSAR
+1 MSGDDLFENMER
-13 LIRAG
+13 LG
-18 ILHSKPERKPV
+18 IGLKPERKPV
-29 TRVATT
+29 ARTAASTA
-35 NRDTAPYYRAA
+35 RDTAPYYRAA
-46 LEKEMVEMASTGEGR
+46 LEQEMVTMASTGEGR

-73 GQLVPHGLDE
+73 GQLVPHGLTED
-83 LEVIDSLTAA
+83 EVIDSLTAA

-126 NTSYAPVAAG
+126 NTCYTPVAAG

-144 PPRIDVRDYEGDFW
+144 PPRIDVRDFEGDFW

-170 SLSGMCSP
+170 ALSGMCSP

-198 LPAIIGSRGG
+198 LPAIIGSKGG
-208 SLNWFAMVAAESGG
+208 SLNWFAMLAAESGG

-235 PHQVKT
+235 PHAVKT

-260 GTVKDPISGH
+260 GTVKDLVSGH

-327 TMVCAAQPGRTR
+327 TLVCAAQPGRTR

-362 IAALRPTFTGAL
+362 IAAVRPTFNGAL

-429 ILDGRSAMDSE
+429 ILDGRSAMDSQ

-474 GRLAGVAKSAADIEK
+474 GRLQGVAKSAADIEK

-497 GRSIEKVSELLQKAG
+497 ARSIEKVSELLRKAG

-539 LQADGKAHTNV
+539 LQADGKAHANV

>member
-1 MTGEEPESFSAR
+1 MSGDDLFENMER
-13 LIRAG
+13 LG
-18 ILHSKPERKPV
+18 IGLKPERRPV
-29 TRVATT
+29 PRTATT
-35 NRDTAPYYRAA
+35 ARDTAPYYRAA

-107 ERTIRSGLDSGR
+107 ERTIRSGLESGK

-126 NTSYAPVAAG
+126 NTSYTPVAAAA
-136 PVDVPPTE
+136 PIDVPPPTE

-158 ESRAS
+158 QSRTS
-163 LKTVYTA
+163 LSTVYTA
-170 SLSGMCSP
+170 ALAGMCSP

-208 SLNWFAMVAAESGG
+208 SLNWFAMLAAESGG

-235 PHQVKT
+235 PMAIKT

-260 GTVKDPISGH
+260 GTVKDPVAGH

-286 AGRRGSTVMPILRSA
+286 AGRSGSTVMPILRSA

-327 TMVCAAQPGRTR
+327 TLVCAAQPGRTR

-362 IAALRPTFTGAL
+362 IAAVRPTFNGSL

-464 ASEAEEARQK
+464 VSEAEEARQK
-474 GRLAGVAKSAADIEK
+474 GRLQGVAKSAADIEK

-497 GRSIEKVSELLQKAG
+497 ARSIEKVSELLRKAG

-539 LQADGKAHTNV
+539 LQADGKAHANV

>member
-1 MTGEEPESFSAR
+1 MSGDDLFENMER
-13 LIRAG
+13 LG
-18 ILHSKPERKPV
+18 IGLKPERRPV
-29 TRVATT
+29 PRTATT
-35 NRDTAPYYRAA
+35 ARDTAPYYRAA

-73 GQLVPHGLDE
+73 GQLVPHGLTED
-83 LEVIDSLTAA
+83 EVIDSLTAA

-107 ERTIRSGLDSGR
+107 ERTIRSGLESGK

-126 NTSYAPVAAG
+126 NTSYATAAA
-136 PVDVPPTE
+136 PVDVPPPTE

-158 ESRAS
+158 QSRTS
-163 LKTVYTA
+163 LSTVYTA
-170 SLSGMCSP
+170 ALAGMCSP

-208 SLNWFAMVAAESGG
+208 SLNWFAMLAAESGG

-235 PHQVKT
+235 PMAIKT

-260 GTVKDPISGH
+260 GTVKDPVAGH

-286 AGRRGSTVMPILRSA
+286 AGRSGSTVMPILRSA

-327 TMVCAAQPGRTR
+327 TLVCAAQPGRTR

-362 IAALRPTFTGAL
+362 IAAVRPTFNGAL

-474 GRLAGVAKSAADIEK
+474 GRLQGVAKSAADIEK

-497 GRSIEKVSELLQKAG
+497 ARSIEKVSELLRKAG

-539 LQADGKAHTNV
+539 LQADGKAHANV

>member
-1 MTGEEPESFSAR
+1 MSGDDLFENMER
-13 LIRAG
+13 LG
-18 ILHSKPERKPV
+18 IGLKPERKPV
-29 TRVATT
+29 ARTAASTA
-35 NRDTAPYYRAA
+35 RDTAPYYRAA
-46 LEKEMVEMASTGEGR
+46 LEQEMVTMASTGEGR

-73 GQLVPHGLDE
+73 GQLVPHGLTED
-83 LEVIDSLTAA
+83 EVIDSLTAA

-126 NTSYAPVAAG
+126 NTCYTPVAAG
-136 PVDVPPTE
+136 LVDVPPTE
-144 PPRIDVRDYEGDFW
+144 PPRIDVRDFEGDFW
-158 ESRAS
+158 QSRTS

-170 SLSGMCSP
+170 ALSGMCSP

-184 CAARALALVDPHIK
+184 SAARALALVDPHIK
-198 LPAIIGSRGG
+198 LPAIIGSKGG
-208 SLNWFAMVAAESGG
+208 SLNWFAMLAAESGG

-235 PHQVKT
+235 PHAVKT

-260 GTVKDPISGH
+260 GTVKDLVTGH

-286 AGRRGSTVMPILRSA
+286 AGRSGSTVMPILRSA

-327 TMVCAAQPGRTR
+327 TLVCAAQPGRTR

-362 IAALRPTFTGAL
+362 IAAVRPTFNGAL
-374 YLPPVTDWQY
+374 QLPRLTDWQY

-429 ILDGRSAMDSE
+429 ILDGRSAMDSD

-474 GRLAGVAKSAADIEK
+474 GRLQGVAKSAADIEK

-497 GRSIEKVSELLQKAG
+497 ARCIAKVSELLEKAG
-512 DDGLTGREVRRKLA
+512 DDGYTAREIRHKLTK
-526 ARLQPFSEQALAV
+526 RLQPFTEQALV
-539 LQADGKAHTNV
+539 FLQHDNKAHV
-550 AAGRAQRWVWS
+550 IAANGRADRWAWS

>member
-1 MTGEEPESFSAR
+1 MSGDDLFENMER
-13 LIRAG
+13 LG
-18 ILHSKPERKPV
+18 IGLKPERRPV
-29 TRVATT
+29 PRTASTA
-35 NRDTAPYYRAA
+35 RDTAPYYRAA

-107 ERTIRSGLDSGR
+107 ERTIRSGLESGK

-126 NTSYAPVAAG
+126 NTSYAMTAA
-136 PVDVPPTE
+136 PVDVPPPTE

-158 ESRAS
+158 QSRTS
-163 LKTVYTA
+163 LSTVYTA
-170 SLSGMCSP
+170 ALAAMCSP

-198 LPAIIGSRGG
+198 LPAIIGSKGG
-208 SLNWFAMVAAESGG
+208 SLNWFAMLAAESGG

-260 GTVKDPISGH
+260 GTVKDPVAGH

-286 AGRRGSTVMPILRSA
+286 AGRSGSTVMPILRSA

-327 TMVCAAQPGRTR
+327 TLVCAAQPGRTR

-362 IAALRPTFTGAL
+362 IAAVRPTFNGAL

-474 GRLAGVAKSAADIEK
+474 GRLQGVAKSAADIEK

-497 GRSIEKVSELLQKAG
+497 ARSIERVSELLRKAG

-526 ARLQPFSEQALAV
+526 ARLQPFSEQALTV
-539 LQADGKAHTNV
+539 LQADGKAHANV

>member
-1 MTGEEPESFSAR
+1 MSGDDLFENMER
-13 LIRAG
+13 LG
-18 ILHSKPERKPV
+18 IGLKPERRPV
-29 TRVATT
+29 PRTASTA
-35 NRDTAPYYRAA
+35 RDTAPYYRAA

-107 ERTIRSGLDSGR
+107 ERTIRSGLESGK

-126 NTSYAPVAAG
+126 NTSYAMTAA
-136 PVDVPPTE
+136 PVDVPPPTE

-158 ESRAS
+158 QSRTS
-163 LKTVYTA
+163 LSTVYTA
-170 SLSGMCSP
+170 ALAGMCSP

-208 SLNWFAMVAAESGG
+208 SLNWFAMLAAESGG

-235 PHQVKT
+235 PMAIKT

-260 GTVKDPISGH
+260 GTVKDPVAGH

-286 AGRRGSTVMPILRSA
+286 AGRSGSTVMPILRSA

-327 TMVCAAQPGRTR
+327 TLVCAAQPGRTR

-362 IAALRPTFTGAL
+362 IAAVRPTFNGAL

-474 GRLAGVAKSAADIEK
+474 GRLQGVAKSAADIEK

-497 GRSIEKVSELLQKAG
+497 ARSIERVSELLRKAG

-526 ARLQPFSEQALAV
+526 ARLQPFSEQALTV
-539 LQADGKAHTNV
+539 LQADGKAHANV

>member
-1 MTGEEPESFSAR
+1 MSGDDLFENMER
-13 LIRAG
+13 LG
-18 ILHSKPERKPV
+18 IGLKPERRPV
-29 TRVATT
+29 PRTASTA
-35 NRDTAPYYRAA
+35 RDTAPYYRAA

-107 ERTIRSGLDSGR
+107 ERTIRSGLESGK

-126 NTSYAPVAAG
+126 NTSYAMTAA
-136 PVDVPPTE
+136 PVDVPPPTE

-158 ESRAS
+158 QSRTS
-163 LKTVYTA
+163 LSTVYTA
-170 SLSGMCSP
+170 ALGGMCSP

-198 LPAIIGSRGG
+198 LPAIIGSKGG
-208 SLNWFAMVAAESGG
+208 SLNWFAMLAAESGG

-260 GTVKDPISGH
+260 GTVKDPVAGH

-286 AGRRGSTVMPILRSA
+286 AGRSGSTVMPILRSA

-327 TMVCAAQPGRTR
+327 TLVCAAQPGRTR

-362 IAALRPTFTGAL
+362 IAAVRPTFNGAL

-395 GLIVTTRASQA
+395 GLIMTTRASQA

-474 GRLAGVAKSAADIEK
+474 GRLQGVAKSAADIEK

-497 GRSIEKVSELLQKAG
+497 ARSIERVSELLRKAG

-526 ARLQPFSEQALAV
+526 ARLQPFSEQALTV
-539 LQADGKAHTNV
+539 LQADGKAHANV

>member
-1 MTGEEPESFSAR
+1 MSGDDLFENMER
-13 LIRAG
+13 LG
-18 ILHSKPERKPV
+18 IGLKPERRPV
-29 TRVATT
+29 PRTT
-35 NRDTAPYYRAA
+35 TTARDTAPYYRAA

-107 ERTIRSGLDSGR
+107 ERTIRSGLESGK

-126 NTSYAPVAAG
+126 NTSYATAAA
-136 PVDVPPTE
+136 PVDVPPPTE

-158 ESRAS
+158 QSRTS
-163 LKTVYTA
+163 LSTVYTA
-170 SLSGMCSP
+170 ALAGMCSP

-208 SLNWFAMVAAESGG
+208 SLNWFAMLAAESGG

-235 PHQVKT
+235 PHAVKT

-260 GTVKDPISGH
+260 GTVKDPVSGH

-286 AGRRGSTVMPILRSA
+286 AGRSGSTVMPILRSA

-327 TMVCAAQPGRTR
+327 TLVCAAQPGRTR

-362 IAALRPTFTGAL
+362 IAAVRPTFNGAL

-474 GRLAGVAKSAADIEK
+474 GRLQGVAKSAADIEK

-497 GRSIEKVSELLQKAG
+497 ARCIAKVSELLEKAG
-512 DDGLTGREVRRKLA
+512 DDGYTAREIRHKLTK
-526 ARLQPFSEQALAV
+526 RLQPFTEQALV
-539 LQADGKAHTNV
+539 FLQHDSKAHV
-550 AAGRAQRWVWS
+550 IAANGRADRWAWS

>member
-1 MTGEEPESFSAR
+1 MSGDDLFENMER
-13 LIRAG
+13 LG
-18 ILHSKPERKPV
+18 IGLKPERRPV
-29 TRVATT
+29 PRTASTA
-35 NRDTAPYYRAA
+35 RDTAPYYRAA

-73 GQLVPHGLDE
+73 GQLVPHGLTED
-83 LEVIDSLTAA
+83 EVIDSLTAA

-107 ERTIRSGLDSGR
+107 ERTIRSGLESGK

-126 NTSYAPVAAG
+126 NTSYTPVAAG

-158 ESRAS
+158 TSRTS
-163 LKTVYTA
+163 LSTVYTA
-170 SLSGMCSP
+170 ALAGMCSP

-198 LPAIIGSRGG
+198 LPAIIGSKGG
-208 SLNWFAMVAAESGG
+208 SLNWFAMLAAESGG

-260 GTVKDPISGH
+260 GTVKDPVAGH

-286 AGRRGSTVMPILRSA
+286 AGRSGSTVMPILRSA

-327 TMVCAAQPGRTR
+327 TLVCAAQPGRTR
-339 AMFADADGGTPQ
+339 AMFAAADGGTPQ

-362 IAALRPTFTGAL
+362 IAAVRPTFNGAL
-374 YLPPVTDWQY
+374 YLPPAADWQY

-474 GRLAGVAKSAADIEK
+474 GRLQGVAKSAADIEK

-497 GRSIEKVSELLQKAG
+497 ARCIAKVSELLEKAG
-512 DDGLTGREVRRKLA
+512 DDGYTAREIRHKLTK
-526 ARLQPFSEQALAV
+526 RLQPFTEQALV
-539 LQADGKAHTNV
+539 FLQHDNKAHV
-550 AAGRAQRWVWS
+550 IAANGRADRWAWS